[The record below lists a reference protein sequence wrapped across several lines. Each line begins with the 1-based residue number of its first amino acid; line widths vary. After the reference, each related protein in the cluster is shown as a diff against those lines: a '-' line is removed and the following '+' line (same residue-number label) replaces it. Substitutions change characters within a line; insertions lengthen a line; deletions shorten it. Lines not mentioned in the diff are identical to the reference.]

1 MFHKKAKVV
10 YQNKKAPDTPSPSFL
25 RKVIGGVLRFET
37 LFFAAAFLWW
47 ELVFK
52 LATIRSGFSWNLC
65 IIALFSA
72 GYAAVP
78 VLLTSLFRE
87 KPARILRSILL
98 FLGMIPFGV
107 EFFIFQEYNIFYDI
121 KTVINGAGGA
131 ATGFIGEIMHL
142 IFSVSGI
149 LMLVLLAVPPVLY
162 LILKKRCGSAEA
174 DWPARLGILLA
185 ALICIG
191 GGIGLSRGLKSYA
204 AVYAQEYSFPS
215 AVRNFG
221 LLTGIRL
228 DITHGQQDTLSFE
241 NVEFE
246 PEEESEAEPEV
257 KPETQP
263 EEEPSATTAPADSNP
278 ENTVT
283 TATTVTYPVHT
294 LDIDF
299 DRLAQEDYG
308 QYAALSEYITTLKPA
323 SGNQYT
329 GMFKG
334 KNLIFLTAEAF
345 TKEDIS
351 EELTPTLYRLS
362 TKGIQFR
369 DFYQPACAGTTG
381 GEFQNIFG
389 LHPMFGGASFPSFAG
404 GGNTALTLASQ
415 LNRQHYWGKAY
426 HNNDYTFYSRH
437 ITHNQLG
444 FSEGFMGYGNGME
457 QYVTYEWPQ
466 SDQDMINGTIPE
478 YIDRQHFNVYY
489 MTVSGH
495 NGYNRYNAM
504 SAKHWDKVADLP
516 YSEPV
521 KAYIA
526 CNLDLE
532 AALTDLVAALEK
544 KGIADDTVICMT
556 ADHFP
561 YGLDNNASFGHMPY
575 LSELY
580 GYNVADAIHRDH
592 NAAIIWSG
600 CLEDAEPIVVDAPA
614 SSLDLLPTLSNLF
627 GLDYDSRLMPGR
639 DVLSDAE
646 AIYFDRAY
654 NWKTDRGYYLS
665 DKQTFYPDSEDDAVS
680 DAYIERIKA
689 TVRNRINYCQ
699 GVLNCD
705 YLAHVL
711 PQ

>member
-1 MFHKKAKVV
+1 MFRKKQKVV
-10 YQNKKAPDTPSPSFL
+10 YQHEKVPETPPPSFL
-25 RKVIGGVLRFET
+25 RKVIGGMFRFEA

-47 ELVFK
+47 EIVFK
-52 LATIRSGFSWNLC
+52 FATIRSGFSWNLC
-65 IIALFSA
+65 IIALFSV
-72 GYAAVP
+72 GYAMVP
-78 VLLTSLFRE
+78 VLLTSFFKE
-87 KPARILRSILL
+87 KIARVLRSILL

-121 KTVINGAGGA
+121 KTIINGAGGA
-131 ATGFIGEIMHL
+131 ATGFIGEIMNL
-142 IFSVSGI
+142 ILSVSGI
-149 LMLVLLAVPPVLY
+149 LMLVLLAIPPVLY
-162 LILKKRCGSAEA
+162 LILKKRCGSKDAN
-174 DWPARLGILLA
+174 WPARLGILLA

-191 GGIGLSRGLKSYA
+191 GGIGLSHGLKSYA
-204 AVYAQEYSFPS
+204 AVYSKEYSFPS
-215 AVRNFG
+215 AIRNFG

-228 DITHGQQDTLSFE
+228 DITHGRKDTLSFE
-241 NVEFE
+241 NAEFE
-246 PEEESEAEPEV
+246 PEEEPAV
-257 KPETQP
+257 
-263 EEEPSATTAPADSNP
+263 TTAPADIDP
-278 ENTVT
+278 ENTAT
-283 TATTVTYPVHT
+283 AATTVSYPVHT

-299 DRLAQEDYG
+299 ERLAQEDSG
-308 QYAALSEYITTLKPA
+308 QYASLSEYITTLKPA

-345 TKEDIS
+345 TKEVIS
-351 EELTPTLYRLS
+351 KELTPTLYRLS
-362 TKGIQFR
+362 TKGIQFK

-389 LHPMFGGASFPSFAG
+389 LHPMFGGASFPSFTA
-404 GGNTALTLASQ
+404 GGNTGLTLASQ

-426 HNNDYTFYSRH
+426 HNNDFTFYSRH

-466 SDQDMINGTIPE
+466 SDQDMIKGTIPE
-478 YIDRQHFNVYY
+478 YIGKPHFNVYY

-495 NGYNRYNAM
+495 NGYDRFNAM
-504 SAKHWDKVADLP
+504 SAKHWDEVEDLP

-561 YGLDNNASFGHMPY
+561 YGLDDNASYGNMPY

-580 GYNVADAIHRDH
+580 GYNVVDAVHRDH

-646 AIYFDRAY
+646 AIYFDRDY
-654 NWKTDRGYYLS
+654 NWKTDRGYFLAET
-665 DKQTFYPDSEDDAVS
+665 QTFYPNTEHDAVS
-680 DAYIERIKA
+680 DTYIERIKA
-689 TVRNRINYCQ
+689 IVRNKINYCQ
-699 GVLNCD
+699 GVLNCG